1 MTTSTDTELVNR
13 QSAHTHDSADPI
25 PPPRMSPATPGD
37 GDRTRREADSL
48 ASHSRSANAH
58 PPALVP
64 AYLLPPSLPR
74 SAAELGHLQDHYHQN
89 DDDQDPNDDPD
100 NSSVHFASSIRVR
113 TATSDPAVEHE
124 RVVDVEVRSCGKR
137 VPYVGPIPLHRLLN
151 HPKGGC
157 ITPLGRLGSACGSRR
172 EDAGHHRAG

>member
-1 MTTSTDTELVNR
+1 
-13 QSAHTHDSADPI
+13 
-25 PPPRMSPATPGD
+25 MSPATPGD
-37 GDRTRREADSL
+37 GDRTHREADSL

-100 NSSVHFASSIRVR
+100 NSSVHFASSIGVR

-157 ITPLGRLGSACGSRR
+157 ITPLGRFRVGLWKPP
-172 EDAGHHRAG
+172 